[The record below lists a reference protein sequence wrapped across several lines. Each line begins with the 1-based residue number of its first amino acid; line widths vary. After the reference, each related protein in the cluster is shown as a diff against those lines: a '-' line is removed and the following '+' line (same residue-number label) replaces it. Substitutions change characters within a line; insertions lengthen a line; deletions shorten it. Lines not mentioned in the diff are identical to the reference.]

1 MYFFEFFLLVVPGQ
15 YVQAKTMSCS
25 ASSAS
30 ASVARAPA
38 ARSMEQVLG
47 KRSRAQYTE
56 TQFETERCATNLMQ
70 KMGAFKGANE
80 WATMP
85 TQSPPHC
92 QVPAK
97 APPGVS
103 QVQIRKLNRAKTQ
116 KTAAAAAPPAAVL
129 TRWTK
134 DKEKATKDAV
144 VPKSS
149 SQIEIARAAVGAA
162 QKRIEDR
169 RAKIEIATAT
179 AATAGTAAGAT
190 TAAARE
196 KKGKQEKDPPVD
208 DGNWPC
214 KRCGVSYDGD
224 PGWTKSK
231 RFWYCPGCY

>member
-38 ARSMEQVLG
+38 KQVLG

-103 QVQIRKLNRAKTQ
+103 QVQIRGLNRAKTQ

-214 KRCGVSYDGD
+214 KRCGVSYGGG
-224 PGWTKSK
+224 PGWTKSRQ